1 MISYNEAIGSV
12 RHYDDNGYLYVEKSP
27 VLKAG
32 VLEYLG
38 SEIMDSDG
46 LVDGVKV
53 DPEKIYKVFLP
64 IEELEK
70 AKDTFNLKPITDD
83 HKWLGVDGDDA
94 KKYQQGMTGEKS
106 FIEDGMLYVP
116 LVFTGNEIINDI
128 ENGKVELSASY
139 TNSLKKSDN
148 PEYDFIAMDYT
159 GNHIA
164 LVDRGRC
171 GSNVRV
177 LNSKINKQEDLMPK
191 KVKNEAILKV
201 NGKEIDLEK
210 FFEEEAT
217 EETEGGEAIHDDSIS
232 QNEDKRKLI
241 DEIGGILKTAGVDEE
256 VIRTVIEKAEAL
268 SYEPSEASEA
278 DNECKAE
285 NEDEEKVDNSEEE
298 VVEEKKEEVE
308 NEDVVEEKEEEK
320 EEIKSENSYSKIYNK
335 ALETIKASL
344 KAEEEDKRKAYNS
357 ASQILGDFNAYGM
370 TAKEMLVKALNHAGI
385 SVDGKETDA
394 ELQAM
399 LKVCNSRSR
408 IDNSFSYDIGIEGQ
422 EEHEFTNIK

>member
-12 RHYDDNGYLYVEKSP
+12 RHYDDNGYLYIDKSP

-38 SEIMDSDG
+38 SEIMDADG
-46 LVDGVKV
+46 TVDGVKV
-53 DPEKIYKVFLP
+53 EKDKIYKVYLP

-83 HKWLGVDGDDA
+83 HTWLGVEGEDA
-94 KKYQQGMTGEKS
+94 KDYQQGMTGEKS

-116 LVFTGNEIINDI
+116 LVFTGKEIIDDV

-139 TNSLKKSDN
+139 TNSLEKSDS
-148 PEYDFIAMDYT
+148 PEYDFIARDYA

-191 KVKNEAILKV
+191 KVKNEAILRV

-241 DEIGGILKTAGVDEE
+241 DEIGGILKDAGVDEE
-256 VIRTVIEKAEAL
+256 LIRTVIEKAEKL
-268 SYEPSEASEA
+268 SYEPSEASDV
-278 DNECKAE
+278 DNEEEKVENECGDKVE
-285 NEDEEKVDNSEEE
+285 NEDE
-298 VVEEKKEEVE
+298 VVEEKKEEEKKVE
-308 NEDVVEEKEEEK
+308 NEDEDDKV
-320 EEIKSENSYSKIYNK
+320 KSENSYSKIYNK
-335 ALETIKASL
+335 ALDTIKASL
-344 KAEEEDKRKAYNS
+344 KAEEDAKKKAYNS
-357 ASQILGDFNAYGM
+357 ASQVLGDFNAYGM
-370 TAKEMLVKALNHAGI
+370 TARDMLVKALNHAGV
-385 SVDGKETDA
+385 SVSGEESDG

-408 IDNSFSYDIGIEGQ
+408 IDNSFSYGIEDSM

>member
-38 SEIMDSDG
+38 SEIMDADG

-53 DPEKIYKVFLP
+53 DPDKIYKVFLP

-148 PEYDFIAMDYT
+148 PDYDFIAMDYT

-177 LNSKINKQEDLMPK
+177 LNSKINKQEDLMPNK

-210 FFEEEAT
+210 FFEEEAK
-217 EETEGGEAIHDDSIS
+217 EEVGGEAPHEESIS

-256 VIRTVIEKAEAL
+256 VIRTVMQKAEEL
-268 SYEPSEASEA
+268 SYEPSETSEA

-308 NEDVVEEKEEEK
+308 NEEVEEKEEEK
-320 EEIKSENSYSKIYNK
+320 KEIKSENSYSKIYNK
-335 ALETIKASL
+335 ALSTIKASL
-344 KAEEEDKRKAYNS
+344 KAEEEAKRKAYNS

-370 TAKEMLVKALNHAGI
+370 TAKDMLIKALNHAGVP
-385 SVDGKETDA
+385 VDGKETDA